1 MSKIYRIVPLGITG
15 SGKSQLCN
23 FIYKDKSNTKFEVS
37 DSLNSKT
44 KNPQFELCTRNGI
57 NIELVD
63 TAGCSDSN
71 GDDEKNFKKLIEK
84 LREKKTIDLFLLVFN
99 FTGRIDETTR
109 DYIKLISN
117 TFTPTEF
124 YNHLAVIITNYREN
138 PTKKEKIMLD
148 RKVGE
153 IKDLLKEI
161 IGIGDGEN
169 TVTPKVY
176 ELGTE
181 TDDNDEFIKK
191 FQETIDVILLNMK
204 ANVMEFG
211 EVNTETIKYNGKKDR
226 LKEEEERLKQIEINN
241 KLKQQKYE
249 EKMKKLE
256 EERRKEEIRIQEIL
270 RYEHERVERLRRE
283 YENRQIEYESARTR
297 SKCTIF

>member
-1 MSKIYRIVPLGITG
+1 MSKIYRLVPLGPTG

-37 DSLNSKT
+37 ESLNSKT

-99 FTGRIDETTR
+99 FTGRIDQTTR

-124 YNHLAVIITNYREN
+124 YNHLVVIFTNYREN
-138 PTKKEKIMLD
+138 PTEKEKKKLD
-148 RKVGE
+148 IKVGE
-153 IKDLLKEI
+153 IKNLLKEI

-176 ELGTE
+176 EIDTE
-181 TDDNDEFIKK
+181 TDDNNEFIKK
-191 FQETIDVILLNMK
+191 FQATIDVILLEMK

-270 RYEHERVERLRRE
+270 RYEHERVERLR
-283 YENRQIEYESARTR
+283 SV
-297 SKCTIF
+297 IF

>member
-1 MSKIYRIVPLGITG
+1 MPKIYRIVPLGPTG

-44 KNPQFELCTRNGI
+44 KNPQFELCTRNDI

-99 FTGRIDETTR
+99 FTGRIDQTTR

-124 YNHLAVIITNYREN
+124 YNHLVVIFTNYREN
-138 PTKKEKIMLD
+138 PTEKEKNKLD
-148 RKVGE
+148 KKVGE

-169 TVTPKVY
+169 TVTPKAY
-176 ELGTE
+176 EIDTE
-181 TDDNDEFIKK
+181 TDDNNEFIKK
-191 FQETIDVILLNMK
+191 FQATIDVILLNMK

-270 RYEHERVERLRRE
+270 RYEHERAERLRRE
-283 YENRQIEYESARTR
+283 YENRQIEYERARTR

>member
-1 MSKIYRIVPLGITG
+1 MPKIYRIVPLGPTS

-23 FIYKDKSNTKFEVS
+23 FIYKDKSNKKFEVS
-37 DSLNSKT
+37 DSLDSKT
-44 KNPQFELCTRNGI
+44 KIPQFELFTRNGI

-71 GDDEKNFKKLIEK
+71 GDDEKNFKMLIEK

-99 FTGRIDETTR
+99 FTGRIDQATR
-109 DYIKLISN
+109 DYIKFISN

-124 YNHLAVIITNYREN
+124 YNHLAVIFTNYREK
-138 PTKKEKIMLD
+138 PTKKDKDKLD
-148 RKVGE
+148 IKVGE
-153 IKDLLKEI
+153 IKNLLKEI

-176 ELGTE
+176 ELDTG
-181 TDDNDEFIKK
+181 TDDNNEFVEK
-191 FQETIDVILLNMK
+191 FQATIDVILLKMK
-204 ANVMEFG
+204 ANFMEFG

-226 LKEEEERLKQIEINN
+226 LKEEERLKQIEINN

-256 EERRKEEIRIQEIL
+256 EERRKEEIRKQEIL

-283 YENRQIEYESARTR
+283 YENRQIKYERARKR

>member
-1 MSKIYRIVPLGITG
+1 MSKIYRLVPLGPTG

-23 FIYKDKSNTKFEVS
+23 FIYKDKSNTKFAVS
-37 DSLNSKT
+37 DSPNSKT
-44 KNPQFELCTRNGI
+44 KNPQFEICTRNGI

-63 TAGCSDSN
+63 TVGYSDLN
-71 GDDEKNFKKLIEK
+71 ENDDKNFKNLIEI
-84 LREKKTIDLFLLVFN
+84 LRQKKTIDLFLLVFN
-99 FTGRIDETTR
+99 FTQRIDQTTR

-161 IGIGDGEN
+161 IDIEDGEN
-169 TVTPKVY
+169 TVTPKFY
-176 ELGTE
+176 ELDTE
-181 TDDNDEFIKK
+181 TDDNNEFINK
-191 FQETIDVILLNMK
+191 FQTTIDVILLEMK

-211 EVNTETIKYNGKKDR
+211 EFNIETIKYNGKKDH
-226 LKEEEERLKQIEINN
+226 LK
-241 KLKQQKYE
+241 
-249 EKMKKLE
+249 
-256 EERRKEEIRIQEIL
+256 
-270 RYEHERVERLRRE
+270 
-283 YENRQIEYESARTR
+283 
-297 SKCTIF
+297 IFS

>member
-1 MSKIYRIVPLGITG
+1 MPKIYRIVPLGPTG

-37 DSLNSKT
+37 DSLDSKT
-44 KNPQFELCTRNGI
+44 KIPQFELFTRNGI
-57 NIELVD
+57 NIELID

-71 GDDEKNFKKLIEK
+71 GDDEKNFKMLIEK

-99 FTGRIDETTR
+99 FTGRIDQTTR
-109 DYIKLISN
+109 DYIKFISN

-124 YNHLAVIITNYREN
+124 YNHLAIIFTNYREK
-138 PTKKEKIMLD
+138 PTKKDKDKLD
-148 RKVGE
+148 IKVEE
-153 IKDLLKEI
+153 IKNLLKEI

-176 ELGTE
+176 ELDTE
-181 TDDNDEFIKK
+181 TDDNNEFVEK
-191 FQETIDVILLNMK
+191 FQATIDVILLKMK

-211 EVNTETIKYNGKKDR
+211 EVNTETIKYNGKEDR

-249 EKMKKLE
+249 EKMKNQKK
-256 EERRKEEIRIQEIL
+256 KEEKKKS
-270 RYEHERVERLRRE
+270 
-283 YENRQIEYESARTR
+283 ENKKSLDMSMKEQ
-297 SKCTIF
+297 KD

>member
-1 MSKIYRIVPLGITG
+1 MSKIYRIVPLGPTG

-44 KNPQFELCTRNGI
+44 KNPQFELCTRNDI

-99 FTGRIDETTR
+99 CTGRIDQTTR

-124 YNHLAVIITNYREN
+124 YNHLVVIFTNYKKN
-138 PTKKEKIMLD
+138 PTKKEKNKLD
-148 RKVGE
+148 KKVGE

-169 TVTPKVY
+169 TVTPKAY
-176 ELGTE
+176 EIDTE
-181 TDDNDEFIKK
+181 TVDNNEFVEK
-191 FQETIDVILLNMK
+191 FQATIDVILLNMK

-226 LKEEEERLKQIEINN
+226 LKEEEERLKEKEKNLKNLENIFNKKEEEINDKEKKQLQWLIN
-241 KLKQQKYE
+241 KE
-249 EKMKKLE
+249 NEIKKI
-256 EERRKEEIRIQEIL
+256 KEEAKKKSRI
-270 RYEHERVERLRRE
+270 V
-283 YENRQIEYESARTR
+283 
-297 SKCTIF
+297 